1 MRAREWTGRRR
12 TPYLIL
18 AILTIGSANLAPAQ
32 RPDSTE
38 FFESKIRPLFAAKC
52 QECHGPK
59 QQLGQL
65 DLSRPEGLQRNTSA
79 ITPATEPVL
88 VPGDPN
94 ASLLIRAVRYQS
106 DIKMP
111 PTGRL
116 SESEIADLTR
126 WVELGAPWPEE
137 TKAGK
142 IKTRAPGQPI
152 TDEERAFWAFQPV
165 THPAPPKVR
174 NESWLRTPVDRFI
187 LARLES
193 QGDTPA
199 PPVDKLTLLRR
210 VTYDLTGLPPTER
223 EIGEFLEDSSSG
235 AYRKVVER
243 LLASSRYGER
253 WGRHWLDVAR
263 YADSTGV
270 DEDHKYPYAWKYRD
284 YVIDA
289 FNEDL
294 PYDRF
299 LQEQVA
305 GDLMPT
311 QGAGEVNARGIIATG
326 FLALG
331 PKLIAEQ
338 DKKKMFYDIVDEQIE
353 VVGKSI
359 LGLTLQCARCHDHK
373 FDPIRTRDYYSLASI
388 FASTKNLDD
397 WQAHVSKLYFAPLVP
412 SEIAERYYSHLKK
425 IDLKKQ
431 EIANVVDEQTALHVM
446 HLLPRLRAYL
456 VAARE
461 LLGTPAEEETE
472 MARSVAT
479 AETTAAPAAK
489 QVLASVSMKYS
500 LDAAL
505 LTEWVDYLK
514 PTKEVRP
521 HLDRWRQADSAA
533 LQAVVRAYQTDF
545 EKTAT
550 KRYDDLS
557 GWRAKFTEAVAKG
570 EETPERP
577 RFFDGENRFFT
588 ETTAAKGPL
597 GVSKEE
603 RERLFSPA
611 AVEQLARLNDE
622 LKELNTTLPPKPPMA
637 NAVAE
642 DKPIQQHVFI
652 SGNVRRL
659 GDYTPKGFPVVLA
672 GDDQPAITQGSG
684 RLELARWLS
693 SPNNPLT
700 ARVMVNR
707 IWQWHFGEGL
717 VRTPNNFGK
726 LGERPTHAALLDYLA
741 TEFVRSG
748 WSIKA
753 MHRLILFSNAYSMRA
768 EGDAGNYRSDPEN
781 RLWSHFNRRRMD
793 AEEIRDSLLAIEG
806 TIDFG
811 MGGTLQ
817 IGTGMGMTTT
827 SQIPPFDVSTSF
839 RRTVYLPLRRSNI
852 AKMLT
857 LFDFGD
863 AVTSTG
869 RRARTNV
876 APQALFMM
884 NSKFVSRVAK
894 GLTRRVLAERGT
906 PDEQRVRSAWL
917 TILAK
922 EPSQIEIG
930 EALVYIREFQEGAA
944 EKDFTE
950 IEGSRQEEGHHL
962 SADQPAY
969 YYGPSTL
976 AAWQS
981 YCKILVAS
989 NDFIYIQ

>member
-1 MRAREWTGRRR
+1 MRAREWTGRRS

-32 RPDSTE
+32 QPDSTE

-65 DLSRPEGLQRNTSA
+65 DLSRPAGLQRNTSA
-79 ITPATEPVL
+79 STPATEPVL

-126 WVELGAPWPEE
+126 WVELGAPWPQE

-142 IKTRAPGQPI
+142 INTRAPGQPI

-331 PKLIAEQ
+331 RAKLIAEQ

-359 LGLTLQCARCHDHK
+359 L
-373 FDPIRTRDYYSLASI
+373 
-388 FASTKNLDD
+388 
-397 WQAHVSKLYFAPLVP
+397 
-412 SEIAERYYSHLKK
+412 
-425 IDLKKQ
+425 
-431 EIANVVDEQTALHVM
+431 
-446 HLLPRLRAYL
+446 
-456 VAARE
+456 
-461 LLGTPAEEETE
+461 
-472 MARSVAT
+472 
-479 AETTAAPAAK
+479 
-489 QVLASVSMKYS
+489 
-500 LDAAL
+500 
-505 LTEWVDYLK
+505 
-514 PTKEVRP
+514 
-521 HLDRWRQADSAA
+521 
-533 LQAVVRAYQTDF
+533 
-545 EKTAT
+545 
-550 KRYDDLS
+550 
-557 GWRAKFTEAVAKG
+557 
-570 EETPERP
+570 
-577 RFFDGENRFFT
+577 
-588 ETTAAKGPL
+588 
-597 GVSKEE
+597 
-603 RERLFSPA
+603 
-611 AVEQLARLNDE
+611 
-622 LKELNTTLPPKPPMA
+622 ELNELNSTLPPKPPMA

-642 DKPIQQHVFI
+642 DKPIEQHVFI

-659 GDYTPKGFPVVLA
+659 GDLAPKGFPVVLA

-684 RLELARWLS
+684 RVELARWLS

-707 IWQWHFGEGL
+707 IWQWHLVEGL

-753 MHRLILFSNAYSMRA
+753 MHRLILFSSTYSMRA

-817 IGTGMGMTTT
+817 TGTGMGMTTT

-894 GLTRRVLAERGT
+894 GLTRRVLAERGR